1 MATSDQ
7 EQKSIN
13 VPQHKRMA
21 MGEKLDGQNMKGGSP
36 APTKQSGGLS
46 QAKKKMR
53 TLSDLIGGIKARQA
67 EIAASSLLVMQRT
80 GSLTSDWSVT
90 TRAYKRPLKFLTI

>member
-21 MGEKLDGQNMKGGSP
+21 MGVPIDGQSMKGST

-46 QAKKKMR
+46 QAKKK
-53 TLSDLIGGIKARQA
+53 
-67 EIAASSLLVMQRT
+67 
-80 GSLTSDWSVT
+80 
-90 TRAYKRPLKFLTI
+90 

>member
-21 MGEKLDGQNMKGGSP
+21 MGEHINGQSMKGGST
-36 APTKQSGGLS
+36 PTKNAGGLS
-46 QAKKKMR
+46 QNLTQPKKK
-53 TLSDLIGGIKARQA
+53 
-67 EIAASSLLVMQRT
+67 
-80 GSLTSDWSVT
+80 
-90 TRAYKRPLKFLTI
+90 